1 MVDETLARETVPQT
15 QEFIETTVSIK
26 NKKSQ
31 TNTRT
36 KNNTRTK
43 TNTSP
48 STTATTTP
56 EAPGPGAPTE
66 CIPTNLLVGRV
77 SYSPADR
84 LVGYVQSCRHDPQDQ
99 DQKQPQDQDQKYPQD
114 QNNKKSLMMF

>member
-15 QEFIETTVSIK
+15 QKFIETTGNIK
-26 NKKSQ
+26 NLETQ

-36 KNNTRTK
+36 KTY
-43 TNTSP
+43 TSP

-84 LVGYVQSCRHDPQDQ
+84 LVGYVQSC
-99 DQKQPQDQDQKYPQD
+99 
-114 QNNKKSLMMF
+114 

>member
-15 QEFIETTVSIK
+15 QEFIETTASIK

-31 TNTRT
+31 TNTKTTSNT
-36 KNNTRTK
+36 KTK
-43 TNTSP
+43 TNTSL

-77 SYSPADR
+77 SDSIADW
-84 LVGYVQSCRHDPQDQ
+84 LVAYVQSC
-99 DQKQPQDQDQKYPQD
+99 
-114 QNNKKSLMMF
+114 